1 VEWTVRIL
9 LKLIGLG
16 VLGAAVGAFALE
28 AAGFTGEGM
37 SGLSGMAGTVGL
49 GVGTSALAIG
59 AGGGCLF
66 ALALCGIYWT
76 FTK

>member
-16 VLGAAVGAFALE
+16 VLGAAVGAFAFE

-37 SGLSGMAGTVGL
+37 SGMAGSVGL
-49 GVGTSALAIG
+49 GVETSALAIG

>member
-28 AAGFTGEGM
+28 AAGFTGAGT
-37 SGLSGMAGTVGL
+37 GMAGTVGL
-49 GVGTSALAIG
+49 GVGTSAIAIG